1 MTRTSSFN
9 APPQAPA
16 SPRESSFP
24 REPSFP
30 RKRESRG
37 FTLLE
42 LLIVLSIIAIATGL
56 IVPNL
61 AITDN
66 AAFNAEV
73 RRAASALTY
82 ARRMAIVKG
91 APQSATL
98 YALDPRAPDYDARFA
113 EATLK
118 DGNARW
124 ASDDIV
130 LEYQSELA
138 PLAEKLGQITLT
150 FFPQGGSTGG
160 LLAFERDERRALI
173 RVNAITGRMD
183 LAYTG
188 EERDDER

>member
-1 MTRTSSFN
+1 MRVD
-9 APPQAPA
+9 
-16 SPRESSFP
+16 PRA
-24 REPSFP
+24 
-30 RKRESRG
+30 G

-73 RRAASALTY
+73 RRAAGALNY

-98 YALDPRAPDYDARFA
+98 YALDPDAPDYDAVLA
-113 EATLK
+113 EVAVG
-118 DGNARW
+118 DGSARW
-124 ASDDIV
+124 AAEDIV
-130 LEYQSELA
+130 LEYRSELA
-138 PLAEKLGQITLT
+138 PFAEALDRITVT

-160 LLAFERDERRALI
+160 LLTFRRDERTAFI
-173 RVNAITGRMD
+173 RVNAITGRID
-183 LAYTG
+183 TAYNG
-188 EERDDER
+188 EELDDER

>member
-1 MTRTSSFN
+1 MLPDSRFRGYDE
-9 APPQAPA
+9 APVFRSILRLPA
-16 SPRESSFP
+16 SA
-24 REPSFP
+24 
-30 RKRESRG
+30 G

-66 AAFNAEV
+66 AAFNADV

-98 YALDPRAPDYDARFA
+98 YALDPDAPDYDDVLA
-113 EATLK
+113 EANAN

-124 ASDDIV
+124 ASDDIA

-138 PLAEKLGQITLT
+138 PFAEALDKITVT

-160 LLAFERDERRALI
+160 LLAFKRDDRSALI
-173 RVNAITGRMD
+173 RVNAITGRID
-183 LAYTG
+183 TAYNG
-188 EERDDER
+188 EELDDAR

>member
-1 MTRTSSFN
+1 MRMD
-9 APPQAPA
+9 
-16 SPRESSFP
+16 
-24 REPSFP
+24 
-30 RKRESRG
+30 SRAG

-73 RRAASALTY
+73 RRAAGALTY

-98 YALDPRAPDYDARFA
+98 YALDPDAPDYDDVLA
-113 EATLK
+113 EATAS
-118 DGNARW
+118 DGSARW
-124 ASDDIV
+124 AADGMT

-138 PLAEKLGQITLT
+138 PFAESIDKLTVT

-160 LLAFERDERRALI
+160 LLTFRRDDRTAFI
-173 RVNAITGRMD
+173 RVNPITGRID
-183 LAYTG
+183 TAYNG
-188 EERDDER
+188 EELDDER